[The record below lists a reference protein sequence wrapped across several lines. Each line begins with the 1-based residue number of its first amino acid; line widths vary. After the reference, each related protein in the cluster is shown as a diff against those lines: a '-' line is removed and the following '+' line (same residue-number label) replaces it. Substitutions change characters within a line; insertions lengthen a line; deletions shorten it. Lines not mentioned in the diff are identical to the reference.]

1 MYIFTLFKKS
11 INYKCLMNDKN
22 LMTYEKLIE
31 IPKLNLFKEL
41 INKTFNIKNI
51 YNKNIIDNYLKKN
64 HNEKNRN
71 LHRWCLSNK
80 NKTKR
85 ELNYPW

>member
-51 YNKNIIDNYLKKN
+51 YNID
-64 HNEKNRN
+64 
-71 LHRWCLSNK
+71 
-80 NKTKR
+80 
-85 ELNYPW
+85 